1 MGAALLALRQTLIDA
16 VAVGMVG
23 DDEDSG
29 LGGRRRGEDERAGQ
43 ERWNGPHDAP
53 EDERSALNR

>member
-1 MGAALLALRQTLIDA
+1 
-16 VAVGMVG
+16 MVG

-29 LGGRRRGEDERAGQ
+29 LGGCRRGEDERAGQ

-53 EDERSALNR
+53 ENERSALNR